1 MKRMIEMK
9 RIVPGAS
16 TPSRARGAFAS
27 LPSFASWWFQGVA
40 VARFGRAVALGALLA
55 GLAGCGGGEGPTVRV
70 TIPRGSSF
78 RAATD
83 SLAAKGIVKSPLLF
97 RVYAKLRGR
106 DRTIQAGTYVL
117 HRNARFGEVLAALN
131 EGKSLVPMLTIPE
144 GWTLEQIVPQLAK
157 VLEVPPESVWTAV
170 RDTAWL
176 RRLDIPTK
184 DLEGYLFPDTYT
196 FTPGTPARA
205 AVATMVQRFQEVW
218 RPEWTA
224 RLDSIAMSRHDVLTL
239 ASIVER
245 EARRPEE
252 RPVIAAVYMNRL
264 KSGMAL
270 QADPTVQYA
279 LGGHRARLLYKDL
292 EVDSPYNTYRHAG
305 LPPGP
310 IGAPGAP
317 SIRAALWPAQ
327 VPYRFFVAFPDGHHE
342 FRRTF
347 AEHQLAVAAARR
359 ARDSVSRLLTPPRPA
374 AQPAT
379 GPQSPTPR

>member
-1 MKRMIEMK
+1 
-9 RIVPGAS
+9 
-16 TPSRARGAFAS
+16 
-27 LPSFASWWFQGVA
+27 SFASRWF
-40 VARFGRAVALGALLA
+40 RAVAGARGLRLLVLGGALATLA
-55 GLAGCGGGEGPTVRV
+55 ACGGGEGPTARV
-70 TIPRGSSF
+70 TIPKGSSF

-83 SLAAKGIVKSPLLF
+83 SLAAKGIVNSPLLF

-144 GWTLEQIVPQLAK
+144 GWTLERIVPQLAK
-157 VLEVPPESVWTAV
+157 VLELPADSVVAAV

-176 RRLDIPTK
+176 HRLDIPTK

-205 AVATMVQRFQEVW
+205 AVATMVQRFEEVW

-224 RLDSIAMSRHDVLTL
+224 RLDSIAMSRHDVMTL

-264 KSGMAL
+264 RSGMAL

-347 AEHQLAVAAARR
+347 AEHQVAVAAARR
-359 ARDSVSRLLTPPRPA
+359 ARDSVNALRPVPA
-374 AQPAT
+374 APGAPAK
-379 GPQSPTPR
+379 R

>member
-1 MKRMIEMK
+1 M
-9 RIVPGAS
+9 
-16 TPSRARGAFAS
+16 
-27 LPSFASWWFQGVA
+27 
-40 VARFGRAVALGALLA
+40 ALGALLA

-184 DLEGYLFPDTYT
+184 DLE
-196 FTPGTPARA
+196 
-205 AVATMVQRFQEVW
+205 
-218 RPEWTA
+218 
-224 RLDSIAMSRHDVLTL
+224 
-239 ASIVER
+239 
-245 EARRPEE
+245 
-252 RPVIAAVYMNRL
+252 
-264 KSGMAL
+264 
-270 QADPTVQYA
+270 
-279 LGGHRARLLYKDL
+279 
-292 EVDSPYNTYRHAG
+292 
-305 LPPGP
+305 
-310 IGAPGAP
+310 
-317 SIRAALWPAQ
+317 
-327 VPYRFFVAFPDGHHE
+327 
-342 FRRTF
+342 
-347 AEHQLAVAAARR
+347 
-359 ARDSVSRLLTPPRPA
+359 
-374 AQPAT
+374 
-379 GPQSPTPR
+379 

>member
-1 MKRMIEMK
+1 MNEMKRMVGEAATAP
-9 RIVPGAS
+9 RGV
-16 TPSRARGAFAS
+16 GAFAS
-27 LPSFASWWFQGVA
+27 FGSFASWWFQA
-40 VARFGRAVALGALLA
+40 VAGALPRRAVVFGAVVVALTA
-55 GLAGCGGGEGPTVRV
+55 CGGGEGATSRV
-70 TIPRGSSF
+70 TIPKGATF

-83 SLAAKGIVKSPLLF
+83 SLAAKGIVSSPLLF

-131 EGKSLVPMLTIPE
+131 EGKSLVPMMTIPE
-144 GWTLEQIVPQLAK
+144 GWTLARIVPQLAK
-157 VLEVPPESVWTAV
+157 VLEVPPDSVWAAV

-176 RRLDIPTK
+176 HRLDIPTK

-205 AVATMVQRFQEVW
+205 AVATMVQRFEEVW
-218 RPEWTA
+218 RPEWTT

-245 EARRPEE
+245 EARRAEE

-264 KSGMAL
+264 KGGMAL

-317 SIRAALWPAQ
+317 SIKAALWPAQ

-347 AEHQLAVAAARR
+347 AEHQVAVAAARR
-359 ARDSVSRLLTPPRPA
+359 ARDSVNALRPVPGA
-374 AQPAT
+374 PSVPA
-379 GPQSPTPR
+379 RR